1 MSGDDR
7 WASPWS
13 CDAFRSMHLSL
24 VRSKAA
30 TEQLEP
36 EERETALA
44 SFQPLF
50 VHQLF
55 GESEVV
61 VRAIPSLYPLNL
73 GADCGCSSTVRLSQA
88 QH

>member
-61 VRAIPSLYPLNL
+61 VRAIPSLYPL
-73 GADCGCSSTVRLSQA
+73 D
-88 QH
+88 